1 MRGRK
6 RGTPLHVPTRPCKLL
21 LPTKIAQGLV
31 EMYLHTRLLFGIGTV
46 TLAALVISLVLPL
59 ESVRSDVAR
68 ETDASM
74 QLAQLLL
81 DVQHAV
87 GAAGGSAEARL
98 AATNEIRRAHDLRH
112 VRVSLV
118 DDAGALLATSPAED
132 PQVGRITRAL
142 LSSSPRATLTYPVTY
157 RAVPLGALRVSS
169 NPMSEFAEI
178 EQRVAGDLTLLTLVL
193 LALGAAIY
201 STVRQ
206 VLSPIAQVQAALAS
220 LQAGNFETR
229 LPRFRI
235 KDVDD
240 ISQRFNQCAAAMQE
254 AAAQRRD
261 LNRRIIE
268 AEEEER
274 RRLARELHD
283 ELGQSL
289 TAIKVDAA
297 YIAREAANSSPKI
310 VASAHGIER
319 LSSDIM
325 ELIRSMLARLRPHG
339 LETVGLRETLRDLVN
354 GWQVRVADR
363 FRCSLTV
370 EGGVD
375 VLAPDLSITVYRLI
389 QECLTNAVRHSRAR
403 MIAIKLSVNEDSRRV
418 LVDVTESEVIAQ
430 GAEVGSNGTGLL
442 GMRERV
448 EAQGGELN
456 VEINDAGGLSLHAWM
471 PVESRRAEVVDA

>member
-1 MRGRK
+1 
-6 RGTPLHVPTRPCKLL
+6 
-21 LPTKIAQGLV
+21 
-31 EMYLHTRLLFGIGTV
+31 MYLHTRLLFGIGTV
-46 TLAALVISLVLPL
+46 TLAALVVSVLLPL
-59 ESVRSDVAR
+59 ESVRSDVTR

-87 GAAGGSAEARL
+87 GTAQDGAAARV
-98 AATNEIRRAHDLRH
+98 AATTELKRANDLRH

-118 DDAGALLATSPAED
+118 DDNGELLATSPAED
-132 PQVGRITRAL
+132 PPVGRLTRAL
-142 LSSSPRATLTYPVTY
+142 LSSSPSATLTYPVTY
-157 RAVPLGALRVSS
+157 HAARVGELRVSS

-178 EQRVAGDLTLLTLVL
+178 EQRMVDDLVVLTLVL
-193 LALGAAIY
+193 LGVSAAIY

-206 VLSPIAQVQAALAS
+206 VLRPIAQVQGALTS
-220 LQAGNFETR
+220 LQAGNLDTR
-229 LPRFRI
+229 LPHFRI
-235 KDVDD
+235 GDMDD
-240 ISQRFNQCAAAMQE
+240 ISRRFNQCAAAMQE

-297 YIAREAANSSPKI
+297 YIAREAVNSSAKI
-310 VASAHGIER
+310 VSSAHGIER

-325 ELIRSMLARLRPHG
+325 DLIRSMLARLRPHG

-354 GWQVRVADR
+354 GWQARVADR

-370 EGGVD
+370 EGSVD
-375 VLAPDLSITVYRLI
+375 VLAADLSITVYRLI
-389 QECLTNAVRHSRAR
+389 QECLTNAVRHSQAR
-403 MIAIKLSVNEDSRRV
+403 TIAIRLSVDETAHRV
-418 LVDVTESEVIAQ
+418 SVEVTESNVAAQ
-430 GAEVGSNGTGLL
+430 GVEVSSSGTGLL

-448 EAQGGELN
+448 EAHGGQLR
-456 VEINDAGGLSLHAWM
+456 VEINREGGLSLHAWM
-471 PVESRRAEVVDA
+471 PVESRHEAVNA